1 MNQICLSAKN
11 IAYNIIDHMSSS
23 FEKRYLGFDQCDLF
37 LERMKN
43 FLKINPGVF
52 VVSEKGGLG
61 G

>member
-1 MNQICLSAKN
+1 
-11 IAYNIIDHMSSS
+11 MSSS